1 MLEHRRDDEAE
12 ARLVL
17 PRSCTPDADTVAG
30 TLRDRGW
37 VLEAAALADL
47 EFPEALRDAP
57 PEFVAWA
64 TSFTRLSSADDA
76 VWFLSAEDYRDP
88 VPEAFAWN
96 AFEQLS
102 LEAAGSDA
110 HRADIARFWRRHWP
124 VLLAVRGHYAYLA
137 VRDDGVIVHGEEPE
151 FEETTVIAQDLATLL
166 SAVVEGDGT
175 WGFG

>member
-1 MLEHRRDDEAE
+1 MDPSPQPRTPQAHVV
-12 ARLVL
+12 ARALQ
-17 PRSCTPDADTVAG
+17 
-30 TLRDRGW
+30 DRGW
-37 VLEAAALADL
+37 VFEASAVADRAAGVGV
-47 EFPEALRDAP
+47 PEPLRDAP

-96 AFEQLS
+96 AFGQLS

-110 HRADIARFWRRHWP
+110 QRAHIARFWRRHWP
-124 VLLAVRGHYAYLA
+124 LLLAVRGHYAYLA

-175 WGFG
+175 WVFEESGRAF